1 MVDRAR
7 RSPVVRSPR
16 YLRLAI
22 PGLVLVLL
30 SGVFWG
36 QGWWPWL
43 ALFVGIGLIVL
54 PSRPL
59 RRTGT
64 CVRTR
69 RPATG
74 RALASASPAGSARSL
89 LHSRRSGGRRAGERM
104 GLLRGVACAERH
116 RRQTQHEREDT
127 GARERAQR
135 HTSRVSPG
143 RGRAQRSRLVHTHV
157 RLPSGSARTTN
168 DGALSLSTTVP
179 PAATAASMR
188 SSAMSCGSQRSTW
201 KRWRGVR

>member
-54 PSRPL
+54 PFPTTPKDRD
-59 RRTGT
+59 
-64 CVRTR
+64 VRAD
-69 RPATG
+69 PPPG
-74 RALASASPAGSARSL
+74 NW
-89 LHSRRSGGRRAGERM
+89 
-104 GLLRGVACAERH
+104 
-116 RRQTQHEREDT
+116 T
-127 GARERAQR
+127 GAR
-135 HTSRVSPG
+135 
-143 RGRAQRSRLVHTHV
+143 
-157 RLPSGSARTTN
+157 
-168 DGALSLSTTVP
+168 
-179 PAATAASMR
+179 
-188 SSAMSCGSQRSTW
+188 
-201 KRWRGVR
+201 